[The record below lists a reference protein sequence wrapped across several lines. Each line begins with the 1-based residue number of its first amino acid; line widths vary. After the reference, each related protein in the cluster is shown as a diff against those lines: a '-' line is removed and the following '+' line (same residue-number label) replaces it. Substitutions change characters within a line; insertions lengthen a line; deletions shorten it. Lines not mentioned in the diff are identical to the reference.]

1 MNDSSVYQSD
11 LLNAETA
18 PAAAAAAAAAATAA
32 PNIARKGNLLL
43 RLILA
48 AQPIS
53 RTEIASRLG
62 IDKSTVT
69 DNVKPLIAKGLLRE
83 ETLDTDVPKGRKPR
97 VLSFVDDNDYFIGV
111 NLGVRTS
118 QVGLTTLK
126 GEILSEDDFATPPQ
140 PEAALRLTREK
151 IENLIRENSGKKLR
165 VIGVSVPGLTDTER
179 RTLVYAPNL
188 SWRSVDVAEAFGV
201 SPGVKVVVE
210 NDATAAAMYE
220 ARMRIRQSAA
230 SDPLMTNFILV
241 RSGTGIGVGLVIG
254 GEVFRGTG
262 LGRGIAGEFG
272 HMTIVA
278 GGKPCVCG
286 NRGCWEKYA
295 SAASAASLYLGDRP
309 LRPHETMPR
318 FVEIVAKAENGD
330 IRSKTTLEK
339 IGDYL
344 GIGIANVIM
353 GVGIP
358 RVIISGRLVYGWR
371 FIEKPLKKAIER
383 SIVGKLDG
391 WSIEAGEPQGA
402 ALGGALEVAI
412 EEYLARGFAA

>member
-11 LLNAETA
+11 LLNTETG
-18 PAAAAAAAAAATAA
+18 T

-43 RLILA
+43 RLIRA

-53 RTEIASRLG
+53 RTEIAARLS

-69 DNVKPLIAKGLLRE
+69 ENVKPLLAAGILRE
-83 ETLDTDVPKGRKPR
+83 ETLESDVSKGRKPR

-126 GEILSEDDFATPPQ
+126 GSILSEDDFATPPKA
-140 PEAALRLTREK
+140 EAALKLAREK
-151 IENLIRENSGKKLR
+151 IENLIRENADKNLR

-188 SWRSVDVAEAFGV
+188 NWRNVNVAEAFSVNQGV
-201 SPGVKVVVE
+201 TVVVE

-220 ARMRIRQSAA
+220 ARLKIRHSN
-230 SDPLMTNFILV
+230 DGLMTNFILV
-241 RSGTGIGVGLVIG
+241 RSGTGIGVGMVIG
-254 GEVFRGTG
+254 SEVYRGTG
-262 LGRGIAGEFG
+262 LARGIAGEFG

-278 GGKPCVCG
+278 GGKSCVCG
-286 NRGCWEKYA
+286 NNGCWEKYA
-295 SAASAASLYLGDRP
+295 SAASAASLYHGDRP
-309 LRPHETMPR
+309 LRPYETMPR
-318 FVEIVAKAENGD
+318 FIDIVAKAENGD
-330 IRSKTTLEK
+330 TRSRRTLEK

-358 RVIISGRLVYGWR
+358 RVIISGRLVYGWQ
-371 FIEKPLKKAIER
+371 FIEKPLKEAIAR

-391 WSIEAGEPQGA
+391 WSIEAGEPAGA
-402 ALGGALEVAI
+402 ALGGALEVAV
-412 EEYLARGFAA
+412 EEYLTNGLSV